1 MSFSEDFPEDFSE
14 DFLLPVTDFTPVET
28 PELPDGYTPLAEFDL
43 SDETIDPSHPD
54 DPEANKFT
62 PCDRSERI
70 HLIRNY
76 IGMIAGP
83 DAKQVTGELLI
94 NDAES
99 EKDEDALHIIHLSV
113 GTLASGEVVVVAT
126 DNKPEMIEQPDREKS
141 VNLAGLEGNDQPLKG
156 DKLTKALEA
165 SGENGRGFMISA
177 MLATDGVVHMTPAR
191 DEDGNLG
198 GKDLWVKVR
207 DIKGQ
212 NGQGD
217 TQLAA

>member
-1 MSFSEDFPEDFSE
+1 MSSNETLPEDFSE
-14 DFLLPVTDFTPVET
+14 DFSLPATDFTPVET
-28 PELPDGYTPLAEFDL
+28 PKLPDGYTPLAEFDL
-43 SDETIDPSHPD
+43 SDETIDTSHPD
-54 DPEANKFT
+54 DPEASKFV
-62 PCDRSERI
+62 PCSRQERV

-94 NDAES
+94 NDADSDE
-99 EKDEDALHIIHLSV
+99 DEDALHITHLSV
-113 GTLASGEVVVVAT
+113 GTLATGEVVVVAT

-141 VNLAGLEGNDQPLKG
+141 VNLAGVEGNDQPLKG
-156 DKLTKALEA
+156 DKLSKALEV

-207 DIKGQ
+207 DLKGQ
-212 NGQGD
+212 TGRED